1 MQDLENNF
9 PKQFTTYH
17 EPFLGGGAVMFNLLT
32 KKPQLSC
39 NVSDFNSDLIL
50 AYVTIRDKLEKL
62 IESLENH
69 SKNYHKNSTEYYYE
83 VRKQEP
89 KQQIEKVSRLL
100 FLNKTCFNGLYRVNK
115 KGQFNV
121 PLGRYTNPNI
131 VNKENLTAVSKILQ
145 SKKIKISC
153 RDFEAVLGNAKKG
166 DLVYFDP
173 PYQPVS
179 KTASF
184 TNYTQFGFGEEHQ
197 ARLAKLF
204 GRLANRGVH
213 VVLSN
218 SDTPLI
224 RELYKD
230 FKIDKIYARR
240 AINSRADRRGVR
252 RGRAAGGAPGHS
264 RSPAARRHGA
274 AAKADGPRSRCRAR
288 HPRCRSGASADRGG
302 QFPAAL
308 FANDAGP
315 GRLHRAR

>member
-1 MQDLENNF
+1 VSEPRPFVKWVGGKRQLMQDLENNF

-50 AYVTIRDKLEKL
+50 AYVTIRDKLRKL

-69 SKNYHKNSTEYYYE
+69 SKNYHKDSAEYYYE
-83 VRKQEP
+83 IRKQEP

-131 VNKENLTAVSKILQ
+131 VNKENLTAVSNILQ

-153 RDFEAVLGNAKKG
+153 RDFEAVLDDTKKG

-179 KTASF
+179 STANF
-184 TNYTQFGFGEEHQ
+184 TSYTHRDFTEDDLE
-197 ARLAKLF
+197 RLADLGDQLNSK
-204 GRLANRGVH
+204 GCH
-213 VVLSN
+213 VLLSN
-218 SDTPLI
+218 SNSKI
-224 RELYKD
+224 VKD
-230 FKIDKIYARR
+230 FFSKKYWKISSINANR
-240 AINSRADRRGVR
+240 AINSNAQKRT
-252 RGRAAGGAPGHS
+252 GH
-264 RSPAARRHGA
+264 
-274 AAKADGPRSRCRAR
+274 KEIIIK
-288 HPRCRSGASADRGG
+288 
-302 QFPAAL
+302 
-308 FANDAGP
+308 NY
-315 GRLHRAR
+315 

>member
-1 MQDLENNF
+1 MAQEYRQIAVSEPKPFVKWVGGKRQLMQDLENNF

-153 RDFEAVLGNAKKG
+153 RDFEAVLGDAKKG

-179 KTASF
+179 STANF
-184 TNYTQFGFGEEHQ
+184 TSYTHRDFTEDDLE
-197 ARLAKLF
+197 RLAKLADKLHSK
-204 GRLANRGVH
+204 GCYVL
-213 VVLSN
+213 LSN
-218 SDTPLI
+218 SNSKTV
-224 RELYKD
+224 KD
-230 FKIDKIYARR
+230 FFSKRHWKISSINVNR
-240 AINSRADRRGVR
+240 AINSNAQKRT
-252 RGRAAGGAPGHS
+252 GH
-264 RSPAARRHGA
+264 
-274 AAKADGPRSRCRAR
+274 KEIIIK
-288 HPRCRSGASADRGG
+288 
-302 QFPAAL
+302 
-308 FANDAGP
+308 NY
-315 GRLHRAR
+315 